1 MQAMAKKTTKQF
13 TSLSIRLTE
22 GEYQAALAE
31 QQRIQAAAGTEVSFN
46 AVLTG
51 LIRSGLQMRAEILQS
66 GGTVLVPPP
75 Y

>member
-1 MQAMAKKTTKQF
+1 MTKKTTKQF

-31 QQRIQAAAGTEVSFN
+31 QQRIQAAAGTEISLN
-46 AVLTG
+46 AILTG
-51 LIRSGLQMRAEILQS
+51 LIRSGLEMRAEVLRA
-66 GGTVLVPPP
+66 GGTVSVPPP